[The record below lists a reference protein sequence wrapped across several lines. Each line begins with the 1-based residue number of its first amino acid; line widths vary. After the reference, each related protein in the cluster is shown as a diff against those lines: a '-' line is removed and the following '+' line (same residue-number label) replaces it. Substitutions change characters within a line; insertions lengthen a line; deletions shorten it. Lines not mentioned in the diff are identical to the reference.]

1 MAATVKCDTVVNAAS
16 ATNNLALDTSGNVT
30 VGNNLTVTGTTTQT
44 GAASFTGQILTAAGT
59 AGAPA
64 VARSGD
70 ADNGIFFP
78 ATNTMAIATAGT
90 EDMRFTPEGNV
101 TMNSA
106 TFSPTTPGTAGNM
119 AMTGT
124 LAMGS
129 SFLRNAIINGAMQ
142 IWQRGTSFT
151 NPAAA
156 GSFYTADRM
165 GVNRAGDVTGAT
177 VSQSSSAPTGF
188 QYSMNLQRTAGNAL
202 TAGLYLYYSAETA
215 DSIRFQGKNI
225 TLSFYAKA
233 GEIGRA
239 HV

>member
-16 ATNNLALDTSGNVT
+16 ATNNLALDTAGNVT
-30 VGNNLTVTGTTTQT
+30 IGNNLTVTGTTTQT

-129 SFLRNAIINGAMQ
+129 SFLR
-142 IWQRGTSFT
+142 
-151 NPAAA
+151 
-156 GSFYTADRM
+156 DRKSTRL
-165 GVNRAGDVTGAT
+165 N
-177 VSQSSSAPTGF
+177 SS
-188 QYSMNLQRTAGNAL
+188 
-202 TAGLYLYYSAETA
+202 
-215 DSIRFQGKNI
+215 
-225 TLSFYAKA
+225 
-233 GEIGRA
+233 
-239 HV
+239 H